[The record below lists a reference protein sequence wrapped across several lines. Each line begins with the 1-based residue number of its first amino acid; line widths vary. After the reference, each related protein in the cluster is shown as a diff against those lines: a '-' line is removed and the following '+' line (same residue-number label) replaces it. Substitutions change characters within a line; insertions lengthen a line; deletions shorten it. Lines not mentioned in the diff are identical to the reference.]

1 MNTPIPSIMNNRP
14 GRILSACIT
23 LSTLVV
29 LIAAPG
35 CAGPVGQANLA
46 LLRGDYQAAEN
57 ILSRAVQDDP
67 EDLTARRRLAMTYYY
82 MGRDEDTE
90 KFSRAVEQFEFI
102 RDRRTMQ
109 PEEQFYLGL
118 SLIGQGKRGDGFM
131 ALKTLR
137 HPTKFRIQQFV
148 RQRASHLETYR
159 ELPPHEIFSEMEKAW
174 REGDE
179 EDKREQ
185 IDERRDDP
193 FTRNSPVPLR

>member
-1 MNTPIPSIMNNRP
+1 MPPIPSIVKSRP
-14 GRILSACIT
+14 SRIVSAFIT
-23 LSTLVV
+23 LSTL
-29 LIAAPG
+29 AALFMLPG

-57 ILSRAVQDDP
+57 ILSQAVQDDS
-67 EDLTARRRLAMTYYY
+67 EDLAARRRLAMTYYY
-82 MGRDEDTE
+82 MGREEDPE

-102 RDRRTMQ
+102 KDRRSMQ

-118 SLIGQGKRGDGFM
+118 SLIGQGKREDGFM
-131 ALKTLR
+131 VLKTLS
-137 HPTKFRIQQFV
+137 HPTKFRLQQFV
-148 RQRASHLETYR
+148 RQRASQLEASQ
-159 ELPPHEIFSEMEKAW
+159 ELPPREIFSEMEKAW